1 MAKRPVT
8 VESDSEDSAGSTPAS
23 KRARTDEYNE
33 ASSPTREKTREN
45 GMSKG
50 KERARRNEDDG
61 DSDPHVDMNQNGI
74 DDEQFEEMHQ
84 EQIRAAVESKRKV
97 AGGIAEHGIIEA
109 IEMHQF
115 MCHKYLTFS
124 FGPQINFIIGHN
136 GSGKSAVLSAITVA
150 LGGKANSTGRGSGL
164 KAFIREGQPAS
175 EVTIQIKNQGEE
187 AYKPKEYGKS
197 IVITRKFTKEGNSS
211 WKIKSKDGKV
221 ISTKKEE
228 LAAICD
234 HMNIQVDN
242 PMNVLTQ
249 DAARQFLSASHPTD
263 KYKFFLRGTQLS
275 QLSDE
280 YTTCLENI
288 EHTTKVLNSKKAVL
302 PDLRAACKEA
312 TARFQEATKA
322 RDQKKK
328 VDELKKEL
336 AWSFVHDKEAEMT
349 KAVEHA
355 AKTGRRIPKI
365 EDHLKEARARF
376 DAETAAVALCDEEFH
391 ALGDMNHLTERKKE
405 LSENMRSNRSLLNEL
420 ASERK
425 QMDTA
430 FKAARE
436 SIALIQKQIDDEAR
450 RMEADTQ
457 NKREESSRQLE
468 HARMSLQ
475 EAEAALPALVES
487 KNQIDTENRETKA
500 QGERASDDVQKMR
513 ENIVRCDGMIRNCEM
528 QDKNQYAAYG
538 RDIPQ
543 VLERIRRTRWVGDQP
558 VGPLGVHVKVRDP
571 ESWAD
576 LLRRQLGGMLTA
588 FAITDAHDLKQLK
601 RILVESGNPNLLIF
615 VAPKDIFDYSGGEP
629 PAHMLTVL
637 RALDIS
643 DPYVL
648 RIMINQRGIERMF
661 LAKTRRE
668 GEQILREVNGG
679 GQAWTA
685 DGYLL
690 KRYPEGGESTS
701 PLPKRRNDAT
711 SLFVLMQKF
720 INFTNVF
727 TETRHY
733 LREKKRYE
741 DEVIVQ
747 NQRVNELKQKYMMDK
762 RTYDTQREEMQA
774 RRAISMAQD
783 RLRQLQ
789 EAAQDDMPANI
800 AGLEASKKESEEEKE
815 NLEAQFKD
823 HIARKAEI
831 DGEQKGLLEQ
841 LNRVKKDMEEFESRQ
856 KAVQAKVEKAAEKR
870 MEAQNSI
877 KHYDAKLEGEQTRVN
892 EANEAAKVLEE
903 DIFQAWTAKAADY
916 CDRVETTR
924 RSDEI
929 QRNLDSVQQ
938 ALKER
943 EKRHGATVDEMTV
956 EVNKTRANL
965 EAAESQLKQMVSLNK
980 RLKTSLVARLNRWQE
995 FRLHIAVR
1003 CKLVFQY
1010 NLSHRGYFGKVLFD
1024 HDKGTLQLKVQT
1036 DDVAAT
1042 QGSRDKDPRSLS
1054 GGEKSFSTIC
1064 LLLSLWEAI
1073 GCPLRCL
1080 DEFDVFMDAVNRRI
1094 SMKMMANSSLSF
1106 QIETA
1111 NQSDKKQY
1119 ILITPQ
1125 DMTSITIGQT
1135 VRVHRMTDPER
1146 NQGTLA
1152 FS

>member
-1 MAKRPVT
+1 MAKRRVI
-8 VESDSEDSAGSTPAS
+8 VESDSEDSAGAP
-23 KRARTDEYNE
+23 KRARTDEYSE
-33 ASSPTREKTREN
+33 APSSQAREKTRLN
-45 GMSKG
+45 GKG
-50 KERARRNEDDG
+50 KERARQNEDG
-61 DSDPHVDMNQNGI
+61 ESDAEFNMQHTGV
-74 DDEQFEEMHQ
+74 DDEKYEEMHQ
-84 EQIRAAVESKRKV
+84 EQIRAAVESKRKI
-97 AGGIAEHGIIEA
+97 AGGIADHGIIEA

-197 IVITRKFTKEGNSS
+197 IVITRKFTKEGSSS
-211 WKIKSKDGKV
+211 WKIKSRDGKV

-228 LAAICD
+228 LSAICD

-275 QLSDE
+275 QLSEE

-312 TARFQEATKA
+312 MARFQEATKA

-328 VDELKKEL
+328 VNELKKEL

-365 EDHLKEARARF
+365 ENNLKEAQARF
-376 DAETAAVALCDEEFH
+376 EAETASVAQCDEEFH
-391 ALGDMNHLTERKKE
+391 ALGNMNHLADQKKE
-405 LSENMRSNRSLLNEL
+405 LTENMRNNRSLLNEL
-420 ASERK
+420 TSERK
-425 QMDTA
+425 QMETT
-430 FKAARE
+430 FKAAKE

-457 NKREESSRQLE
+457 TKREESSRHLE
-468 HARMSLQ
+468 HARISLQ
-475 EAEAALPALVES
+475 EAEAALPALIET
-487 KNQIDTENRETKA
+487 KDQIDAENRTTKEH
-500 QGERASDDVQKMR
+500 GERASNDVQRMR
-513 ENIVRCDGMIRNCEM
+513 DDIMRCDNMIRNCEM
-528 QDKNQYAAYG
+528 QEKNQYAAYG

-543 VLERIRRTRWVGDQP
+543 VLDRIRRARWVGDQP

-588 FAITDAHDLKQLK
+588 FAVTDAQDLKPLK
-601 RILVESGNPNLLIF
+601 RILVESGNPHLLIF
-615 VAPKDIFDYSGGEP
+615 VAPRDIFDYSSGEP

-648 RIMINQRGIERMF
+648 RIMINQRSIERMF

-668 GEQILREVNGG
+668 GEQVLREVNGG

-701 PLPKRRNDAT
+701 PLPKQRNDAT
-711 SLFVLMQKF
+711 NLLLSGRNSAAEK
-720 INFTNVF
+720 
-727 TETRHY
+727 EHY
-733 LREKKRYE
+733 IRERKRYE
-741 DEVIVQ
+741 EEVKVYT
-747 NQRVNELKQKYMMDK
+747 QRVHDLKQKYMMGK
-762 RTYDTQREEMQA
+762 RAYDAKLREEMQA
-774 RRAISMAQD
+774 RQTISIARD
-783 RLRQLQ
+783 RLHQLQ
-789 EAAQDDMPANI
+789 EAAQEDMPANI

-831 DGEQKGLLEQ
+831 DEEQKSLLEQ
-841 LNRVKKDMEEFESRQ
+841 LNAVKRDMEEFESRQ
-856 KAVQAKVEKAAEKR
+856 KKVQTKVEKAAEKR

-877 KHYDAKLEGEQTRVN
+877 KHYEAKLKGEQTKVD
-892 EANEAAKVLEE
+892 EANEAAKVLVEE
-903 DIFQAWTAKAADY
+903 FEAWTAKAADY

-929 QRNLDSVQQ
+929 QRNLDSVQH

-965 EAAESQLKQMVSLNK
+965 EVAENQLKQMVSLNK

-1094 SMKMMANSSLSF
+1094 SMKMM
-1106 QIETA
+1106 IETA

-1125 DMTSITIGQT
+1125 DMTSITAGQT
-1135 VRVHRMTDPER
+1135 VRVHRMLDPER
-1146 NQGTLA
+1146 NQGVLA

>member
-33 ASSPTREKTREN
+33 ASSSPTRQKTRQN
-45 GMSKG
+45 GTSKG

-61 DSDPHVDMNQNGI
+61 GSDAEDDMHQNGI

-312 TARFQEATKA
+312 MARFQEATKA

-365 EDHLKEARARF
+365 EEHLKEAKARF
-376 DAETAAVALCDEEFH
+376 EAETAAVARCDEEFH
-391 ALGDMNHLTERKKE
+391 ALGNMNHLAGRKKE
-405 LSENMRSNRSLLNEL
+405 LSENMRNNRSLLNEL

-457 NKREESSRQLE
+457 TKREESSRQLE

-475 EAEAALPALVES
+475 EAEAALPTLVET
-487 KNQIDTENRETKA
+487 KNQIDAENRETKA

-513 ENIVRCDGMIRNCEM
+513 ENIVRCDGMVRNCEM

-543 VLERIRRTRWVGDQP
+543 VLERIRRARWVGDQP

-588 FAITDAHDLKQLK
+588 FAVTDAQDLKSLK

-668 GEQILREVNGG
+668 GEQILREVHGG

-701 PLPKRRNDAT
+701 PLPKQRNDAT
-711 SLFVLMQKF
+711 SLLLSGRNSAAEK
-720 INFTNVF
+720 
-727 TETRHY
+727 EHY
-733 LREKKRYE
+733 LRERKRYE
-741 DEVIVQ
+741 DEVTVHT
-747 NQRVNELKQKYMMDK
+747 QRVNELKQKYMTGK
-762 RTYDTQREEMQA
+762 RAYDVKAREEIQA
-774 RRAISMAQD
+774 RRAISIAQD

-789 EAAQDDMPANI
+789 EAVQEDMPANI

-831 DGEQKGLLEQ
+831 DEEQKGLLEQ
-841 LNRVKKDMEEFESRQ
+841 LNGVKKDMEEFESRQ

-877 KHYDAKLEGEQTRVN
+877 KHYDAKLAEEQTKVN
-892 EANEAAKVLEE
+892 EVNEAAKVLEE
-903 DIFQAWTAKAADY
+903 EFEAWTAKAADY

-980 RLKTSLVARLNRWQE
+980 RLKASLVARLNRWQE

-1094 SMKMMANSSLSF
+1094 SMKMM
-1106 QIETA
+1106 IETA

>member
-8 VESDSEDSAGSTPAS
+8 VESDSEDSAGGTPAS

-33 ASSPTREKTREN
+33 ASSSPTRGKTRQN
-45 GMSKG
+45 GTSKG

-61 DSDPHVDMNQNGI
+61 DSDAEVDMHQNGI

-312 TARFQEATKA
+312 MARFQEATKA

-365 EDHLKEARARF
+365 EEHLKEAKARF
-376 DAETAAVALCDEEFH
+376 EAETAAVARCDEEFH
-391 ALGDMNHLTERKKE
+391 ALGNMNHLADRKKE
-405 LSENMRSNRSLLNEL
+405 LSENMRNNRSLLNEL

-457 NKREESSRQLE
+457 TKREESSRQLE

-475 EAEAALPALVES
+475 EAEAALPTLVET
-487 KNQIDTENRETKA
+487 KNQIDAENRETKA
-500 QGERASDDVQKMR
+500 QGEKASDGVQKMR
-513 ENIVRCDGMIRNCEM
+513 ENIVRCDGMVRNCEM

-543 VLERIRRTRWVGDQP
+543 VLERIRRARWVGDQP
-558 VGPLGVHVKVRDP
+558 VGPLGVHIKVRDP

-588 FAITDAHDLKQLK
+588 FAVTDAQDLKPLK

-668 GEQILREVNGG
+668 GEQILREVHGG

-711 SLFVLMQKF
+711 SLLLSGRNSAAEK
-720 INFTNVF
+720 
-727 TETRHY
+727 EHY
-733 LREKKRYE
+733 LRERKRYE
-741 DEVIVQ
+741 DEVTVHT
-747 NQRVNELKQKYMMDK
+747 QRVNELKQKYMTGK
-762 RTYDTQREEMQA
+762 RAYDAKVRDEMQA
-774 RRAISMAQD
+774 RRAISIAQD

-789 EAAQDDMPANI
+789 EAVQEDMPANI

-831 DGEQKGLLEQ
+831 DEEQKSLLVQ
-841 LNRVKKDMEEFESRQ
+841 LNGVKKDMEEFESRQ

-877 KHYDAKLEGEQTRVN
+877 KHYDAKLAEEQTKVN
-892 EANEAAKVLEE
+892 EVNEAAKVLEE
-903 DIFQAWTAKAADY
+903 EFEAWTAKAADY

-980 RLKTSLVARLNRWQE
+980 RLKASLVARLNRWQE

-1094 SMKMMANSSLSF
+1094 SMKMM
-1106 QIETA
+1106 IETA

>member
-1 MAKRPVT
+1 MAKRPVI

-23 KRARTDEYNE
+23 KRARTDKYNE
-33 ASSPTREKTREN
+33 ASSSPTREETRQN
-45 GMSKG
+45 GTSKG
-50 KERARRNEDDG
+50 KQKARRNEDDG
-61 DSDPHVDMNQNGI
+61 DSDPEVDMNQNGI

-97 AGGIAEHGIIEA
+97 TGGIAEHGIIEA

-312 TARFQEATKA
+312 MARFQEATKA

-405 LSENMRSNRSLLNEL
+405 LSENMRNNRSLLNEL

-457 NKREESSRQLE
+457 VKREESSRQLE

-475 EAEAALPALVES
+475 EAEAALPALVET
-487 KNQIDTENRETKA
+487 KNQIDAENRETKVK
-500 QGERASDDVQKMR
+500 GERASDDVQKIR
-513 ENIVRCDGMIRNCEM
+513 ENIVRCDGMVRNCEM

-543 VLERIRRTRWVGDQP
+543 VLERIRRARWVGDQP

-576 LLRRQLGGMLTA
+576 LLRRQLSGMLTA
-588 FAITDAHDLKQLK
+588 FAITDAQDLKQLK

-643 DPYVL
+643 DPYIL

-668 GEQILREVNGG
+668 GEQILREVHGG

-711 SLFVLMQKF
+711 SLLLSGRNSAAEK
-720 INFTNVF
+720 
-727 TETRHY
+727 EHY

-741 DEVIVQ
+741 DEVIVHT
-747 NQRVNELKQKYMMDK
+747 QRVNELKQKYMTGK
-762 RTYDTQREEMQA
+762 RAYDAKVREEMQA
-774 RRAISMAQD
+774 RRAISIAQD

-789 EAAQDDMPANI
+789 EAAQEDMPANI

-815 NLEAQFKD
+815 NLETQFKD

-831 DGEQKGLLEQ
+831 DEEQKGLLEQ
-841 LNRVKKDMEEFESRQ
+841 LNSVKNDMEEFESRQ
-856 KAVQAKVEKAAEKR
+856 KAVQAKIEKAAEKR

-877 KHYDAKLEGEQTRVN
+877 KHYDAKLAEEQTRVD

-903 DIFQAWTAKAADY
+903 EFEAWTAKAADY

-943 EKRHGATVDEMTV
+943 EKKHGATVDEMTV

-1094 SMKMMANSSLSF
+1094 SMKMM
-1106 QIETA
+1106 IETA

-1135 VRVHRMTDPER
+1135 VRVHRMPDPER